1 MYTYMYFDTK
11 KNKRKLRQD
20 TKLKLFIV
28 TCNRWNTKVM
38 LHKSVGV
45 S

>member
-11 KNKRKLRQD
+11 QTKEKNDR
-20 TKLKLFIV
+20 TKLKLFII